1 MKTTNK
7 TSTPMTTTATP
18 KLTIK
23 ILMMGKRTCEMT
35 FSDPRQA
42 KDYFDFLRTLGVM
55 ANEPI
60 KTIELV

>member
-1 MKTTNK
+1 M
-7 TSTPMTTTATP
+7 
-18 KLTIK
+18 L
-23 ILMMGKRTCEMT
+23 GKRTCEMT

-42 KDYFDFLRTLGVM
+42 KDYFDFLRTIGVM

>member
-1 MKTTNK
+1 MPTT
-7 TSTPMTTTATP
+7 PQP

-23 ILMMGKRTCEMT
+23 ILMSGQRTCEMT
-35 FSDPRQA
+35 FSDHRQA

>member
-1 MKTTNK
+1 MKQTKTTQ
-7 TSTPMTTTATP
+7 PMTQP
-18 KLTIK
+18 KLTIN
-23 ILMMGKRTCEMT
+23 ILMLGKRTCQMT
-35 FSDPRQA
+35 FSDPQQA

>member
-1 MKTTNK
+1 
-7 TSTPMTTTATP
+7 MTQP
-18 KLTIK
+18 KLTIN
-23 ILMMGKRTCEMT
+23 ILMLGKRTCQMT
-35 FSDPRQA
+35 FSDPQQA

>member
-1 MKTTNK
+1 MPTT
-7 TSTPMTTTATP
+7 PQP

-23 ILMMGKRTCEMT
+23 ILMMGQRTCEMT
-35 FSDPRQA
+35 FSDAHQA

>member
-1 MKTTNK
+1 MKQLKTTPL
-7 TSTPMTTTATP
+7 PMTQTPP

-23 ILMMGKRTCEMT
+23 ILMLGQRTCEMT
-35 FSDPRQA
+35 FSDARQA

>member
-1 MKTTNK
+1 MKTQIK
-7 TSTPMTTTATP
+7 QSTPLEQP
-18 KLTIK
+18 QEKLTIK
-23 ILMMGKRTCEMT
+23 ILMLGRRTCEMT
-35 FSDPRQA
+35 FSDARQA